1 MRDRLLAYW
10 PLKLL
15 SLVVASGIWISLT
28 TQDRTLRDFTV
39 PLEVQLDEQ
48 RIAATPPP
56 TAVTVRLEGPETAIR
71 RLDPLRLAVRLDLR
85 DAAPG
90 ERDVQLSEA
99 HLRGVPPGIDVAFFE
114 PDRFRLTID
123 RRLRRELPVAPD
135 LVGELAPGYYLYEA
149 RVRPEAVSVEGP
161 ERSVREMVE
170 LRTDPIPLDG
180 RQRSFTQRVGAV
192 PDRPEVRIV
201 DPTPLEVRAVI
212 DLAPVSQELFVTAGV
227 VGGTDLASAASPSR
241 VRVAVSGAPAIV
253 RRLAGGQLRAV
264 ADVTG
269 LQPGTHRVGV
279 EVRLLDLNAEDR
291 ARVRVVAIDPPEVAV
306 RLSAQG
312 ERPS

>member
-1 MRDRLLAYW
+1 
-10 PLKLL
+10 
-15 SLVVASGIWISLT
+15 
-28 TQDRTLRDFTV
+28 
-39 PLEVQLDEQ
+39 
-48 RIAATPPP
+48 
-56 TAVTVRLEGPETAIR
+56 
-71 RLDPLRLAVRLDLR
+71 
-85 DAAPG
+85 
-90 ERDVQLSEA
+90 
-99 HLRGVPPGIDVAFFE
+99 
-114 PDRFRLTID
+114 
-123 RRLRRELPVAPD
+123 
-135 LVGELAPGYYLYEA
+135 
-149 RVRPEAVSVEGP
+149 
-161 ERSVREMVE
+161 MVE

-279 EVRLLDLNAEDR
+279 EVRLLDLSAEDR